1 MSFQDISKIAGSAM
15 AAQTVRL
22 NTIASNLAN
31 ADSAA
36 GSEGETYRARKPVF
50 SAVMDGPGAS
60 GAGGRVQVLD
70 VVQSDEPLRKVYEP
84 GHPMANADGMVFYPN
99 VNQVAEMTDM
109 MSASRAF
116 ETNVEVLG
124 RIKSMLVSFIFGSI
138 DALKGAGLA
147 DWMPAQLLNLPLSE
161 QGLAWLVPSVMVLGV
176 AVVIDRMLGKHSEA
190 IA

>member
-1 MSFQDISKIAGSAM
+1 MSFKSISEIAGSAM

-31 ADSAA
+31 ADSVA
-36 GSEGETYRARKPVF
+36 GTEADTYRARKPVF
-50 SAVMDGPGAS
+50 AAVMTESIDAMDAAS
-60 GAGGRVQVLD
+60 GKVQVLD
-70 VVQSDEPLRKVYEP
+70 VVESSEPLRKVYDP

-124 RIKSMLVSFIFGSI
+124 RIRTMQQSL
-138 DALKGAGLA
+138 LK
-147 DWMPAQLLNLPLSE
+147 
-161 QGLAWLVPSVMVLGV
+161 LGE
-176 AVVIDRMLGKHSEA
+176 G
-190 IA
+190 

>member
-31 ADSAA
+31 ADSVA
-36 GSEGETYRARKPVF
+36 GSEGETSRARKPVF
-50 SAVMDGPGAS
+50 AAVMDG
-60 GAGGRVQVLD
+60 GAGGRVQVMD

-84 GHPMANADGMVFYPN
+84 GHPMANAEGMVFYPN

-124 RIKSMLVSFIFGSI
+124 RIKSMQQSI
-138 DALKGAGLA
+138 LK
-147 DWMPAQLLNLPLSE
+147 
-161 QGLAWLVPSVMVLGV
+161 LG
-176 AVVIDRMLGKHSEA
+176 EA
-190 IA
+190 